1 MIIGLTGGIAS
12 GKSTVSDIFK
22 NLGIKVYDGDIIAK
36 DIMAKEEVILE
47 LKKNFGKD
55 IFDNEGR
62 LNRKKFKEIVF
73 NNKEKLEI
81 LNGIVHPKVIK
92 EFYNIKKETNTK
104 DIVLF
109 DVPLLFETGI
119 DKLCDRVI
127 VVDIDENIQIER
139 IIARDEITIELAKK
153 IIEKQ
158 MDRKIKISKADY
170 IIENNGTKEEL
181 YNKALDIYREIKKEE
196 S

>member
-22 NLGIKVYDGDIIAK
+22 NLGIKIYDGDIIAK
-36 DIMAKEEVILE
+36 NIMAKEEVILE

>member
-22 NLGIKVYDGDIIAK
+22 NLGIKIYDGDIIAK
-36 DIMAKEEVILE
+36 NIMAKEEVILE

-127 VVDIDENIQIER
+127 VVDIDENIQIAR

>member
-47 LKKNFGKD
+47 LKENFGKD

>member
-36 DIMAKEEVILE
+36 NIMAKEEVILE